1 MEPMGWERLKER
13 LKTGERDEPE
23 FSEDIVAF
31 RRPDG
36 LMRSFFQAVS
46 STTPP

>member
-1 MEPMGWERLKER
+1 MESTEV
-13 LKTGERDEPE
+13 E

-36 LMRSFFQAVS
+36 LMRSFFRPAGI
-46 STTPP
+46 